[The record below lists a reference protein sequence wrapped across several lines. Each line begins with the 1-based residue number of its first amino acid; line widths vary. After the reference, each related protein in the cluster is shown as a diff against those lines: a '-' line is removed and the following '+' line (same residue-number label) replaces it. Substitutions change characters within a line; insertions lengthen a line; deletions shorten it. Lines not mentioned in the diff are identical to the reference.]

1 MWSAI
6 YPGQGSQHSGMGKF
20 LWDNFQKAKDVFE
33 EASDSVG
40 VNFRRL
46 CFEGAESELA
56 LTHNTQPSLLIVSV
70 ACYRVLHSLT
80 GVEPVAAAG
89 HSVGEYAAL
98 VSAGAVSFSEAV
110 RAVRQR
116 GELMQSAVPVGQ
128 GGMVAVMGV
137 TPDQARELCL
147 WVQSKCD
154 SKNLDPANFNCPGQV
169 VISGSKSLIDWLM
182 ANYSDEAFAENKPKR
197 IKFIPLNVSAPFHS
211 SLMKPAE
218 ARMRE
223 VLEKIIFSDSA
234 YPIVQNFSA
243 EATKNGQVLRENLI
257 RQISAPVRWV
267 ECVEKLVQ
275 MGGRRMIEIG
285 CGKVLAG
292 LVKKIDGNNIES
304 FNINSMIELNALEKV
319 LQS

>member
-20 LWDNFQKAKDVFE
+20 LWDNFQKAKEVFE

-40 VNFRRL
+40 VNFERL

-56 LTHNTQPSLLIVSV
+56 LTHNTQPCLLIVSV
-70 ACYRVLHSLT
+70 ASYRVLHSLT
-80 GVEPVAAAG
+80 GAGPVAAAG

-98 VSAGAVSFSEAV
+98 VSAGAVSFPEAV
-110 RAVRQR
+110 RAVRKR
-116 GELMQSAVPVGQ
+116 GEFMQSAVPLGQ
-128 GGMVAVMGV
+128 GAMVAVMGV
-137 TPDQARELCL
+137 TPDQAKELCL
-147 WVQSKCD
+147 WTQSKCD

-169 VISGSKSLIDWLM
+169 VISGSKSLIDWLI
-182 ANYSDEAFAENKPKR
+182 ANYSDEAFAEEKPRR

-218 ARMRE
+218 TQMRD
-223 VLEKIIFSDSA
+223 VLEGVTFSDSD
-234 YPIVQNFSA
+234 YPIIQNFSA
-243 EATKNGQVLRENLI
+243 EATRNGQVLRENLI

-275 MGGRRMIEIG
+275 LGGKRMIEMG
-285 CGKVLAG
+285 CGKVLTG
-292 LVKKIDGNNIES
+292 LVKKIDGSNIES
-304 FNINSMIELNALEKV
+304 FNINSMIELNALEKA